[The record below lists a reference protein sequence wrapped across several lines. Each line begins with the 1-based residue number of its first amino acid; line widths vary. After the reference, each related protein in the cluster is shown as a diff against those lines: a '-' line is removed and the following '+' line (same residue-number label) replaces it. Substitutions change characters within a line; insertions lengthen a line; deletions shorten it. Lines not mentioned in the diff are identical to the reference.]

1 MAITLLAVVIA
12 LALGHLAPGLAARVR
27 RFDAYRDW
35 LRWPGQRLPAALYL
49 LLAPGLPVLAMGVV
63 QLGLRPVGWGLAS
76 LLLGIVVLF
85 WCWGPR
91 DLDRDVAAVLAAPDP
106 ASRRA
111 AAARL
116 WPAGG
121 APADAAPCV
130 ESVFRGAQRRWFG
143 VLFWFCLLGAAGAL
157 LYRLAA
163 LAAEDHAEAVPVP
176 VRPLARTLLA
186 LLDWPLTQLMVLAL
200 AVVADFSAVAAAWRM
215 PGAFGL
221 QGGLLDAAAR
231 ASVRTD
237 IAEEV
242 ADYTAAG
249 IPAEAALAE
258 VFGPLPELRE
268 AMNLAWRILLLW
280 LAVLALF
287 VVAGWVG

>member
-35 LRWPGQRLPAALYL
+35 LRWPGLRLPAALYL

-63 QLGLRPVGWGLAS
+63 QLGLRPLGWGLPS
-76 LLLGIVVLF
+76 LLLGIAVLF

-91 DLDRDVAAVLAAPDP
+91 DLDRDVAVVLAAPDE
-106 ASRRA
+106 ATRRA

-116 WPAGG
+116 WPPAGP
-121 APADAAPCV
+121 PADAGACV
-130 ESVFRGAQRRWFG
+130 EAVFRGARRRWFG
-143 VLFWFCLLGAAGAL
+143 VLFWFCLLGPAGAL

-163 LAAEDHAEAVPVP
+163 LAAEDHAQAVPAAVQ
-176 VRPLARTLLA
+176 PLARTLLA
-186 LLDWPLTQLMVLAL
+186 LLDWPVTQLMLLAL
-200 AVVADFSAVAAAWRM
+200 AVVGDAVAVTAAWRR

-221 QGGLLDAAAR
+221 QGGLLGAAAR

-237 IAEEV
+237 IAAEV
-242 ADYTAAG
+242 ADYTASG
-249 IPAEAALAE
+249 IPAETALAE

-268 AMNLAWRILLLW
+268 AMNLIWRMLLLW
-280 LAVLALF
+280 LVVLALF

>member
-143 VLFWFCLLGAAGAL
+143 VLFWFCLLGAVGAL

-176 VRPLARTLLA
+176 VRPLARTLHA
-186 LLDWPLTQLMVLAL
+186 LLDWPVTQLMVLAL

>member
-1 MAITLLAVVIA
+1 
-12 LALGHLAPGLAARVR
+12 
-27 RFDAYRDW
+27 
-35 LRWPGQRLPAALYL
+35 
-49 LLAPGLPVLAMGVV
+49 
-63 QLGLRPVGWGLAS
+63 
-76 LLLGIVVLF
+76 
-85 WCWGPR
+85 
-91 DLDRDVAAVLAAPDP
+91 
-106 ASRRA
+106 
-111 AAARL
+111 RL

-186 LLDWPLTQLMVLAL
+186 LLDWPVTQLMVLAL
-200 AVVADFSAVAAAWRM
+200 AVVADFSAVAAAWRT

>member
-35 LRWPGQRLPAALYL
+35 LRWPGLRLPAALYL

-63 QLGLRPVGWGLAS
+63 QLGLRPLGWGLPS
-76 LLLGIVVLF
+76 LLLGIAVLF

-91 DLDRDVAAVLAAPDP
+91 DLDRDVAVVLAA
-106 ASRRA
+106 
-111 AAARL
+111 
-116 WPAGG
+116 
-121 APADAAPCV
+121 V
-130 ESVFRGAQRRWFG
+130 Q
-143 VLFWFCLLGAAGAL
+143 
-157 LYRLAA
+157 
-163 LAAEDHAEAVPVP
+163 
-176 VRPLARTLLA
+176 PLARTLLA
-186 LLDWPLTQLMVLAL
+186 LLDWPVTQLMLLAL
-200 AVVADFSAVAAAWRM
+200 AVVGDAVAVTAAWRR

-221 QGGLLDAAAR
+221 QGGLLGAAAR

-237 IAEEV
+237 IAAEV
-242 ADYTAAG
+242 ADYTASG
-249 IPAEAALAE
+249 IPAETALAE

-268 AMNLAWRILLLW
+268 AMNLIWRMLLLW
-280 LAVLALF
+280 LVVLALF

>member
-111 AAARL
+111 AVARL
-116 WPAGG
+116 WPDGG

-186 LLDWPLTQLMVLAL
+186 LLDWPVTQLMVLAL

>member
-63 QLGLRPVGWGLAS
+63 QLGLRPFGWGLAS

-186 LLDWPLTQLMVLAL
+186 LLDWPVTQLMVLAL
-200 AVVADFSAVAAAWRM
+200 AVVADFSAVAAAWRT

>member
-76 LLLGIVVLF
+76 LLLGVVVLF

>member
-27 RFDAYRDW
+27 RFEAYRDW

-49 LLAPGLPVLAMGVV
+49 LLALGLPVLAMGVL
-63 QLGLRPVGWGLAS
+63 QLGLRPFGWGLAS

-91 DLDRDVAAVLAAPDP
+91 DLDRDVAAVLVAPDP

-121 APADAAPCV
+121 APADAAACV
-130 ESVFRGAQRRWFG
+130 EAVFRGAQRRWFG

-163 LAAEDHAEAVPVP
+163 LAAEDQAEAVPASVL
-176 VRPLARTLLA
+176 PLVRTLLA
-186 LLDWPLTQLMVLAL
+186 LLDWPVTQLMVLAL

-221 QGGLLDAAAR
+221 QAGLLDAAAR

-242 ADYTAAG
+242 ADYTAEG
-249 IPAEAALAE
+249 IAAEVALAE

-268 AMNLAWRILLLW
+268 AMNLAWRVLLLW
-280 LAVLALF
+280 LSVLALF